1 MKVVPYLYFN
11 GNAKEAIVFY
21 AEAFKGAEVQTMTY
35 GDRPEMPES
44 AENGDKILHS
54 MITVGS
60 EVFYI
65 SDSLGERE
73 TTQGS
78 NIQINLN
85 CDSEDEINFIY
96 EKLSQSGAVIAPL
109 ADTFWGARFGMLK
122 DKFGVF
128 WSLNYQKTEH

>member
-1 MKVVPYLYFN
+1 MRFLLALVNLV
-11 GNAKEAIVFY
+11 
-21 AEAFKGAEVQTMTY
+21 
-35 GDRPEMPES
+35 
-44 AENGDKILHS
+44 ILC
-54 MITVGS
+54 IQPLLFCQGL
-60 EVFYI
+60 VFYI

-109 ADTFWGARFGMLK
+109 ADTFWGARFWMLK